1 MDASFPSILNQL
13 LPNPT
18 NTTFTA
24 TLYTSSSSTARYADD
39 ADAALRELCV
49 WKADVGVLAA
59 FQEAAQRNPRGG
71 FYTDF
76 ELGLEIDSA
85 EVRGVLLD
93 GEGLGREWGRVVFAF
108 L

>member
-1 MDASFPSILNQL
+1 
-13 LPNPT
+13 
-18 NTTFTA
+18 
-24 TLYTSSSSTARYADD
+24 
-39 ADAALRELCV
+39 V
-49 WKADVGVLAA
+49 WKVDVSVIPAWR
-59 FQEAAQRNPRGG
+59 EAAVRSPGGG

-108 L
+108 M